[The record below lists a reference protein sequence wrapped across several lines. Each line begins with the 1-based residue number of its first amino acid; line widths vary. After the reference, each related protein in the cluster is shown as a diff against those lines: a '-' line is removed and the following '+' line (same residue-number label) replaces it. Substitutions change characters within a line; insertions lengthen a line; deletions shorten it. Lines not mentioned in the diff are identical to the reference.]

1 MREYYRKNEILLDQL
16 SGDVETKTIHD
27 CEMSVKKIPDPM
39 EGTVLDPRVYA
50 DRKAAEEKGN
60 PLAECVEIPVDLVR
74 KLPAAPSFDVTETEV
89 LTEKKVISTRNGDT
103 DIYVYTPAG
112 GMDKKPMLL
121 FIHGGAFIAG
131 STKVVENFCKLIA
144 EMSGAVV
151 VGVDYRLAPEHY
163 FPAGLYD
170 CYDTMVYLYEH
181 AKDFGAD
188 KDKIAV
194 GGDSAGGTLAIGCCM
209 LEKQA
214 VDEGKIKKSRIR
226 YEALV
231 YPGVLV
237 DNFKLDDY
245 KWKMSEYDIPED
257 DVLAM
262 GAALSLKAMTAEM
275 PLLYTGKDEHVKDPL
290 AAPLC
295 AEDLSYLPKTLNVLC
310 EYDYLRLQGE
320 AFSRKLVREGVDV
333 RTILYQGMDHEF
345 VDRVGYC
352 PQAYD
357 LAAEIAKD
365 LVQL

>member
-1 MREYYRKNEILLDQL
+1 MREYYKENKALLEKL
-16 SGDVETKTIHD
+16 SDDVEMKTIHD
-27 CEMSVKKIPDPM
+27 CEMYVKKIPDPM
-39 EGTVLDPRVYA
+39 QGTVLDPRVYK
-50 DRKAAEEKGN
+50 DRKTAEEKGN
-60 PLAECVEIPVDLVR
+60 PLAEYIEIPVDLVR

-89 LTEKKVISTRNGDT
+89 VTKKQVIPTRNGDT
-103 DIYVYTPAG
+103 YIYVYTPVG
-112 GMDKKPMLL
+112 GMDKKPLLL

-144 EMSGAVV
+144 EMAGAVV

-163 FPAGLYD
+163 FPAGLHD
-170 CYDTMVYLYEH
+170 CYDTMIYLYDH
-181 AKDFGAD
+181 AEEFGVD
-188 KDKIAV
+188 KEKIAV

-209 LEKQA
+209 LEKEAQDA
-214 VDEGKIKKSRIR
+214 GKIKKSRIK

-237 DNFKLDDY
+237 DNFRLEDY
-245 KWKMSEYDIPED
+245 RWKMSEYEIPD
-257 DVLAM
+257 DDQLAV

-275 PLLYTGKDEHVKDPL
+275 PFLYTGKDEHVKDPL

-295 AEDLSYLPKTLNVLC
+295 AEDLSYLPKTLNILC

-320 AFSRKLVREGVDV
+320 AFSRKLTRQGVDV

-345 VDRVGYC
+345 VDRTGYC

-357 LAAEIAKD
+357 LAAEIAED
-365 LVQL
+365 LMKL

>member
-1 MREYYRKNEILLDQL
+1 
-16 SGDVETKTIHD
+16 
-27 CEMSVKKIPDPM
+27 
-39 EGTVLDPRVYA
+39 
-50 DRKAAEEKGN
+50 
-60 PLAECVEIPVDLVR
+60 
-74 KLPAAPSFDVTETEV
+74 
-89 LTEKKVISTRNGDT
+89 
-103 DIYVYTPAG
+103 
-112 GMDKKPMLL
+112 MLL

-151 VGVDYRLAPEHY
+151 AGVDYRLAPEHY
-163 FPAGLYD
+163 FRQGFMTVMTPWF
-170 CYDTMVYLYEH
+170 TPYEH

-209 LEKQA
+209 LEKKRA

-275 PLLYTGKDEHVKDPL
+275 PLLYRE
-290 AAPLC
+290 
-295 AEDLSYLPKTLNVLC
+295 KTNMSKI
-310 EYDYLRLQGE
+310 RLQH
-320 AFSRKLVREGVDV
+320 R
-333 RTILYQGMDHEF
+333 F
-345 VDRVGYC
+345 VQRIFLIC
-352 PQAYD
+352 RR
-357 LAAEIAKD
+357 L
-365 LVQL
+365 